1 MTRSKIATY
10 PLALYVPPIHHKGLL
25 PSEVAEL
32 TYQARGRFI
41 SACNET
47 LELLDLTMDEPTFAS
62 VKDVLE
68 LYGIGV
74 GRTKNVITERSIAV
88 CEGYELK

>member
-1 MTRSKIATY
+1 MKPTKKVIFIDWN
-10 PLALYVPPIHHKGLL
+10 AL
-25 PSEVAEL
+25 EW
-32 TYQARGRFI
+32 TFFDT
-41 SACNET
+41 ET
-47 LELLDLTMDEPTFAS
+47 NNYEIGTMDEPTFSS

-68 LYGIGV
+68 LYGNGV

>member
-1 MTRSKIATY
+1 MKPTKKVIFIDWN
-10 PLALYVPPIHHKGLL
+10 AL
-25 PSEVAEL
+25 EW
-32 TYQARGRFI
+32 TFFDT
-41 SACNET
+41 ET
-47 LELLDLTMDEPTFAS
+47 NNYEIGTMDEPTFAS